1 MFWHTFVTF
10 IHAIF
15 CWKIT
20 RFHDSSQ
27 WLAPPV
33 ICRVAVAALRANDES
48 MRGFVAMRILV
59 YIYIYT
65 HLHTS
70 WGGCTKS
77 KSPMLWDSLVV
88 FLRCLWSI
96 WKNETRD
103 KTKHSQPIIKQWSSG
118 GFLLGK
124 LPGGQP
130 GKWNIPR
137 FSIIAVPHTWW
148 FASWPNLI
156 PYSWRSLRSKGR
168 VKETLRYQS
177 HKQRVPNTTA
187 TLWKS
192 MWLKHFGSMFVNLRS
207 FKVENNTS
215 ILENHDTLPMFGT
228 ILRQKIAM
236 LLHQS
241 QSTRCTKYYKKETT
255 YLYLRTTSFQSP
267 GGEDLP
273 NWIFS

>member
-1 MFWHTFVTF
+1 MACASSHLPRGCGSLEGKW
-10 IHAIF
+10 
-15 CWKIT
+15 WK
-20 RFHDSSQ
+20 HEG
-27 WLAPPV
+27 LCGYENPGL
-33 ICRVAVAALRANDES
+33 C
-48 MRGFVAMRILV
+48 
-59 YIYIYT
+59 IYT
-65 HLHTS
+65 LTHFLGGLYQIQISDVVGFSSCASSMPVEHL
-70 WGGCTKS
+70 
-77 KSPMLWDSLVV
+77 
-88 FLRCLWSI
+88 
-96 WKNETRD
+96 KNETHD

-137 FSIIAVPHTWW
+137 FCIIVVPHTWW

-187 TLWKS
+187 TLWKR
-192 MWLKHFGSMFVNLRS
+192 MWLKHFRSMFVNLRS

-241 QSTRCTKYYKKETT
+241 QSTRCTTKRKQHV
-255 YLYLRTTSFQSP
+255 F
-267 GGEDLP
+267 
-273 NWIFS
+273 I